1 MLDLPKNGCI
11 NFHAGLLPKYR
22 GLFPIFYA
30 ITNDEKKFGVTVHYM
45 DEKFDNG
52 PIIFQEEVLIGEK
65 ENILDLY
72 PKAFRYAGELLVK
85 SIDSIESNSV
95 VTIYNDSTQ
104 KNYNSYPDQKTIKK
118 YKQKI
123 KKN

>member
-1 MLDLPKNGCI
+1 
-11 NFHAGLLPKYR
+11 
-22 GLFPIFYA
+22 
-30 ITNDEKKFGVTVHYM
+30 
-45 DEKFDNG
+45 
-52 PIIFQEEVLIGEK
+52 
-65 ENILDLY
+65 
-72 PKAFRYAGELLVK
+72 LLVK